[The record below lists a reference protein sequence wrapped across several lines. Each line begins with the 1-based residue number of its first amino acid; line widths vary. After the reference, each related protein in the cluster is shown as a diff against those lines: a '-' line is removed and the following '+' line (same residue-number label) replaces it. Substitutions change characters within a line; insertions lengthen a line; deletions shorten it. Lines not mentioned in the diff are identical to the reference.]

1 MRMLGPGLLALVL
14 VAPRAAEC
22 QRAML
27 TVGGGAGIVVRE
39 DRNATVGFH
48 LAISSHWAIKP
59 GVLVGLEVMG
69 DSYGPWQFANELCP
83 PGGCPARNEDRTMV
97 GGLLVT
103 GILRQGADEPRAGN
117 RIYPVLGAALYGVV
131 EGSETKVSPGLTGG
145 LGVVITRNFLLE
157 ARYHWVASDS
167 RVDGFLPLSLHWTF

>member
-1 MRMLGPGLLALVL
+1 MRMLSLAIPFVMV
-14 VAPRAAEC
+14 VAARKAEC
-22 QRAML
+22 QRPVL
-27 TVGGGAGIVVRE
+27 SVGGGAGVVLRK

-48 LAISSHWAIKP
+48 LSLSSHWTVKP

-83 PGGCPARNEDRTMV
+83 PGGCPPRNEDRTMV

-103 GILRQGADEPRAGN
+103 GILRQGVDEPVSGN
-117 RIYPVLGAALYGVV
+117 RIYPVFGAALYGVV
-131 EGSETKVSPGLTGG
+131 EGSETKLSPGLTGG
-145 LGVVITRNFLLE
+145 LGLAITRKLLLE

-167 RVDGFLPLSLHWTF
+167 RVNGFLPLSLHWTF